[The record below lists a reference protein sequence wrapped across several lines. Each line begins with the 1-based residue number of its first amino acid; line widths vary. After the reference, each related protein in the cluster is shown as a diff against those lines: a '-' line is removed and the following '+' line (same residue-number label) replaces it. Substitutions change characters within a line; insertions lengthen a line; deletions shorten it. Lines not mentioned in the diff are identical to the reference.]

1 MNEEQPGEDQTGWRA
16 RVDKWSTWRAEMTE
30 EAARLPQTLAELREA
45 IADLR
50 RIAARLD
57 GATEGLEML
66 LRRAESSGV
75 APLARQLDA
84 AATEVEA
91 QLREFREQMPG
102 GQLVNQAVDELQRTI
117 ESFSSLLPR
126 PRGATGGRG
135 ADEGT

>member
-1 MNEEQPGEDQTGWRA
+1 
-16 RVDKWSTWRAEMTE
+16 MTE

-50 RIAARLD
+50 KIAARLD

-91 QLREFREQMPG
+91 QLREIREQMPG

-117 ESFSSLLPR
+117 ETFSSMLPK
-126 PRGATGGRG
+126 PRGSTGTRKTD
-135 ADEGT
+135 DET